1 MTKPDL
7 SEVLI
12 VLPEQP
18 ESGFYTVERA
28 LTEEG
33 GVIVA
38 AYPPR
43 VLLSKL
49 DLSSLEKLRLAMPDV
64 TIYTDV
70 VDDRTLRSV
79 DDTSRS
85 ILAAWNE
92 RRSSREKGGEV
103 KGRGMAWDAPGF
115 LPPDPPADIREMLKR
130 REDEEP

>member
-18 ESGFYTVERA
+18 ESGFYTIERA

-33 GVIVA
+33 GIIVA

-49 DLSSLEKLRLAMPDV
+49 DLSRLEKLRLAVPDV

-92 RRSSREKGGEV
+92 RRSNREKGGEA
-103 KGRGMAWDAPGF
+103 KGRGLAWDAPGY
-115 LPPDPPADIREMLKR
+115 LPPDPPADIKEMLKR
-130 REDEEP
+130 REDEEQ